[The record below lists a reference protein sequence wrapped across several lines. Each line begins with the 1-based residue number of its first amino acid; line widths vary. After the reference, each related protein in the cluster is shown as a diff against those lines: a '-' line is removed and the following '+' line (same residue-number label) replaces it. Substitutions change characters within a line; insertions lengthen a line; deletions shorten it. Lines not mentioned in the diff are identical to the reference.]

1 MRLVTVLFP
10 SFSHIQ
16 LALASPLEPPVWFW
30 TPEVPAA
37 WIRPVNR
44 PSWCL
49 GTAGCWGF
57 IWVMSEDLSTHRF
70 IWDMFW
76 LCLFLPLSCD
86 LSLLH
91 WTLMVLFQF
100 GCKSVQVL
108 TTEWI
113 NFSMK
118 GECTSLTY
126 KVNFRAFHSQI
137 MSIYTSSIQ
146 RAFKVKN
153 AIFTPQMCIWSCIY
167 IPQYFTCTH
176 YVSLGQMRPKALACF
191 QMFSPLF
198 KDSFEYLSSHLWL
211 TRLKIF
217 LHTISSV

>member
-16 LALASPLEPPVWFW
+16 LALASPLEPPVWFL
-30 TPEVPAA
+30 TPEVPAG

-44 PSWCL
+44 PSVCL

-57 IWVMSEDLSTHRF
+57 IWVMSEDLSTHQS

-76 LCLFLPLSCD
+76 PCSYVPLSYD

-91 WTLMVLFQF
+91 WTLVVLFQF
-100 GCKSVQVL
+100 GWKSVQVL

-118 GECTSLTY
+118 GKCTSLTY
-126 KVNFRAFHSQI
+126 KVNFRAVHSQI
-137 MSIYTSSIQ
+137 MLILRGFCALRRTRTLPHFNEHFTVNLHISLHIYRSYTVMYTDCFILE
-146 RAFKVKN
+146 RGHVK
-153 AIFTPQMCIWSCIY
+153 Q
-167 IPQYFTCTH
+167 
-176 YVSLGQMRPKALACF
+176 
-191 QMFSPLF
+191 
-198 KDSFEYLSSHLWL
+198 
-211 TRLKIF
+211 
-217 LHTISSV
+217 